1 VSELLTA
8 LSPLRA
14 SRRALWPLALAL
26 LFTYGYFVGPPAW
39 NQNSR
44 LALTRA
50 LVEQRTTVIDAYHE
64 TTGDKASRDGHYY
77 SDKAPGAS
85 LLATVPYALFYAG
98 RRLTGGEL
106 PDVYV
111 RPLDPIDDAL
121 GRAPTPE
128 ERKPGDRL
136 FYNQAHKMA
145 LYVCALGTTGLVA
158 LVGAAALYLL
168 ALRQLSGDRK
178 AALLVTLAYALATP
192 ALPYS
197 TVLYGHQLCADLL
210 LVGFAIVVLAE
221 NGGRVWPLLC
231 GLALGFSVLCEYTA
245 AVPAFMITILA
256 ARMRSWR
263 FVGLV
268 CAGALPCS
276 IVLAI
281 YHQVAFGSP
290 FRTGYDFVHL
300 ERFAE
305 GMRAYYGLG
314 PPNLG
319 VLLQILFGS
328 YRGLFYLAPLLLL
341 AVWGLAAQ
349 LNHGKTA
356 EGGLDR
362 APIVLAT
369 LVVLYYVLL
378 NSGYYMWDGGAAL
391 GPRHCVPM
399 LPFLALGLAPA
410 LRAVPRA
417 WLVLAGVSLV
427 QMVIATAAAPEAP
440 QYGNPLWSFALPRL
454 LSGQVADYE
463 GTTNLGLLL
472 GLPSVLS
479 LLPLVALWIWAW
491 SSARDGLREGRRPE

>member
-1 VSELLTA
+1 V

-14 SRRALWPLALAL
+14 NWRALWPLALAL

-50 LVEQRTTVIDAYHE
+50 LVEQRTTIIDAYHE
-64 TTGDKASRDGHYY
+64 TTGDKASREGHYY

-85 LLATVPYALFYAG
+85 LLATVPYALFYAA
-98 RRLTGGEL
+98 RRMTGGEL

-111 RPLDPIDDAL
+111 QPLDPIDAAM
-121 GRAPTPE
+121 GRAPEPA

-145 LYVCALGTTGLVA
+145 LYACALGTTA
-158 LVGAAALYLL
+158 LLALAGAAALFLL
-168 ALRQLSGDRK
+168 ALRQLAGDRRG
-178 AALLVTLAYALATP
+178 ALLVTLAYALATP

-210 LVGFAIVVLAE
+210 LIAFAIVVLAPPQAT
-221 NGGRVWPLLC
+221 GRAWPLLC
-231 GLALGFSVLCEYTA
+231 GLALGLAVLCEYTA
-245 AVPAFMITILA
+245 AVPAVMITILA
-256 ARMRSWR
+256 VRGRTWR
-263 FVGLV
+263 FAGLV
-268 CAGALPCS
+268 CVGALPCAA
-276 IVLAI
+276 ILAI

-290 FRTGYDFVHL
+290 FQTGYDFVHL
-300 ERFAE
+300 DRFAE
-305 GMRAYYGLG
+305 GMRAHYGLG
-314 PPNLG
+314 PPDVG
-319 VLLQILFGS
+319 VLLEILFGS
-328 YRGLFYLAPLLLL
+328 YRGLFYLAPVLLL

-349 LNHGKTA
+349 LRHGSA
-356 EGGLDR
+356 GAGGLGR
-362 APIVLAT
+362 GPIVLAA

-417 WLVLAGVSLV
+417 WIVLAGVSLL

-440 QYGNPLWSFALPRL
+440 QHGNPLWSFALPRL
-454 LSGQVADYE
+454 LEGQVANYD

-472 GLPSVLS
+472 GLPGVFS
-479 LLPLVALWIWAW
+479 LAPLAALWIWAW
-491 SSARDGLREGRRPE
+491 SFVRDELRERRRPE